1 MTAKA
6 ILIRRKGYDLPDGRS
21 KRKNKSIIHMRNI
34 IKGIIISLLL
44 TVGTTKAEELFP
56 GEKTIFHGVA
66 KYSVPIGQG
75 NASVLVPGQPAP
87 GRPWV
92 IAPSLYDLSNPVV
105 ANMTRLELELVRR
118 GFHVVAF
125 GLGNTFGAPD
135 TVIKWDAVYNE
146 MTQKYGLNRKVAL
159 MGLSRE
165 GLAIACWAE
174 MHSENVSCLYMDK
187 AVCDIKSWPGG
198 KLGAGKGSARD
209 WESLL
214 RLYHF
219 ETEAEAMGYNRNPV
233 DFAPKLAAAKI
244 PVLYV
249 AGEKD
254 EAVPYAENG
263 ARMEQTYRESGGTF
277 RLIMQKGEGHHPH
290 GLPDPWPVADF
301 IQLYSLDLP
310 LPTLVDVAYGPH
322 PRQVLHYWKAKSD
335 KPAPLAFY
343 IHGGGWNTGD
353 RLKQQEVFFR
363 EMLDNGISVVSVE
376 YRFISEAI
384 ADGEKPPVC
393 GPMSDAARALQFV
406 RSNADKWGIDKQ
418 RVGACGGSAG
428 GCTSLWLAFS
438 NDLADPDS
446 NDPVA
451 RESTRLMCAATWL
464 PQTSLDPLQMK
475 EWIPNSKYG
484 GHAFGFKGDAG
495 KGISE
500 FDNFLAGRDTIL
512 KWIDTYSPYAL
523 VTAGDPPVYMYYY
536 TPPSMGQAE
545 KDPTHSSN
553 FGAKLQ
559 EKCRKVGIECELV
572 YPGAPDVIHKQ
583 LADYFIAKLKK
594 KVNQ

>member
-1 MTAKA
+1 
-6 ILIRRKGYDLPDGRS
+6 
-21 KRKNKSIIHMRNI
+21 
-34 IKGIIISLLL
+34 
-44 TVGTTKAEELFP
+44 
-56 GEKTIFHGVA
+56 
-66 KYSVPIGQG
+66 
-75 NASVLVPGQPAP
+75 
-87 GRPWV
+87 
-92 IAPSLYDLSNPVV
+92 
-105 ANMTRLELELVRR
+105 
-118 GFHVVAF
+118 
-125 GLGNTFGAPD
+125 
-135 TVIKWDAVYNE
+135 
-146 MTQKYGLNRKVAL
+146 
-159 MGLSRE
+159 
-165 GLAIACWAE
+165 
-174 MHSENVSCLYMDK
+174 
-187 AVCDIKSWPGG
+187 
-198 KLGAGKGSARD
+198 
-209 WESLL
+209 
-214 RLYHF
+214 
-219 ETEAEAMGYNRNPV
+219 
-233 DFAPKLAAAKI
+233 
-244 PVLYV
+244 
-249 AGEKD
+249 
-254 EAVPYAENG
+254 
-263 ARMEQTYRESGGTF
+263 
-277 RLIMQKGEGHHPH
+277 
-290 GLPDPWPVADF
+290 
-301 IQLYSLDLP
+301 
-310 LPTLVDVAYGPH
+310 
-322 PRQVLHYWKAKSD
+322 
-335 KPAPLAFY
+335 
-343 IHGGGWNTGD
+343 
-353 RLKQQEVFFR
+353 
-363 EMLDNGISVVSVE
+363 MLDNGISVVSVE
-376 YRFISEAI
+376 YRFISEAT
-384 ADGEKPPVC
+384 ANGEKPPVR

-406 RSNADKWGIDKQ
+406 RSNAGAWGIDKQ

-451 RESTRLMCAATWL
+451 RESTRLMCAATWV